1 MNMMNI
7 RNEDIKG
14 LIMEVP
20 EGHRHLRTTLLL
32 EDGTELTFQEAT
44 VANLVRAYVTV
55 KTHPV
60 TERVRLTGKVLEERK
75 ACYAQW
81 QLIED
86 EGL

>member
-1 MNMMNI
+1 MNI
-7 RNEDIKG
+7 RNEDVKG

-55 KTHPV
+55 KTHPA
-60 TERVRLTGKVLEERK
+60 TKRVRFTGKVLEERK
-75 ACYAQW
+75 AGYAQW

-86 EGL
+86 EDI